1 MKTILKTFF
10 ALLFV
15 IADKIF
21 INKNRIPN
29 KTMES
34 VANTAHSL
42 FIYTSFFTLYAALFD
57 IKIVTT
63 SLAMILYLLL
73 FSQSV
78 VITRYF
84 NQKMLEPKE
93 SQVSTLKLI
102 NKIAF
107 IIFLSNWIFIS
118 FGFALLF
125 LFFLLLNNLLYIFI
139 IMQIKKQKEQAEF
152 KQQFGEGTYSKEDIL
167 NKHIL
172 NLFEKSIDI
181 SHLTKSDIKK
191 QYRTMA
197 KRYHPDI
204 YKGDDPDKFRSINSS
219 YKYLLELQKG

>member
-10 ALLFV
+10 ALLFIIV
-15 IADKIF
+15 GKIF

-29 KTMES
+29 KTMEN
-34 VANTAHSL
+34 VANKAHTYFL
-42 FIYTSFFTLYAALFD
+42 YTSFFTLYISL
-57 IKIVTT
+57 ININIVST
-63 SLAMILYLLL
+63 SLDILLYSLL
-73 FSQSV
+73 FLQSV
-78 VITRYF
+78 IITRYF

-93 SQVSTLKLI
+93 SQISTLKLI
-102 NKIAF
+102 NKISLITF
-107 IIFLSNWIFIS
+107 ILNWIFIS
-118 FGFALLF
+118 FGFAVLF

-139 IMQIKKQKEQAEF
+139 IMQIKKQKEQEEF

-181 SHLTKSDIKK
+181 SHLSKSDIKK

-197 KRYHPDI
+197 KKYHPDV
-204 YKGDDPDKFRSINSS
+204 YKGDDTDKFRSINSS
-219 YKYLLELQKG
+219 YKYLLDLQKG